1 MSVTRLALFIKRF
14 PIVIGVFILLLILFA
29 FSQRI
34 AEYLRLNSQLERE
47 QARLTELAATQAYLE
62 DEIAYATSQV
72 AVEEWA
78 RQDARWAGE
87 GDFPVIPLA
96 PQGTTPQPEGSTQAT
111 PTPSSNWNTW
121 MTWLFSDSP

>member
-1 MSVTRLALFIKRF
+1 MTRLALFIKRF
-14 PIVIGVFILLLILFA
+14 PVVIGIFVLLLVLFA

-34 AEYLRLNSQLERE
+34 ADYLRLNSQLEHE

-62 DEIAYATSQV
+62 DEIAYATSEA

-78 RQDARWAGE
+78 RQEARWAQE

-96 PQGTTPQPEGSTQAT
+96 PEDATPPPEGAAQAT

-121 MTWLFSDSP
+121 MNWLFYDAP

>member
-1 MSVTRLALFIKRF
+1 MTRLALFIKRF
-14 PIVIGVFILLLILFA
+14 PIVIGVFILLVVLFA

-47 QARLTELAATQAYLE
+47 QARLTELAATQAFLE
-62 DEIAYATSQV
+62 DEIAYATSEV

-78 RQDARWAGE
+78 RQDARWAQD
-87 GDFPVIPLA
+87 GDFPVIPLT
-96 PQGTTPQPEGSTQAT
+96 PQGTTPQPEGSLQAN

>member
-1 MSVTRLALFIKRF
+1 MTRLALFIKRF
-14 PIVIGVFILLLILFA
+14 PVVIGILILLLVLFA
-29 FSQRI
+29 FTQRI

-47 QARLTELAATQAYLE
+47 QARLNELVATQSFLV
-62 DEIAYATSQV
+62 DEISDATSEA

-78 RQDARWAGE
+78 RQDARWVKD

-96 PQGTTPQPEGSTQAT
+96 PEGTTPQLEDGPLAT
-111 PTPSSNWNTW
+111 PAASSNWNTW

>member
-1 MSVTRLALFIKRF
+1 MTRLALFIKRF
-14 PIVIGVFILLLILFA
+14 PVVIGILILLLVLFA
-29 FSQRI
+29 FTQRI

-47 QARLTELAATQAYLE
+47 QARLNELVATQSFLV
-62 DEIAYATSQV
+62 DEISDATSEA

-78 RQDARWAGE
+78 RQDARWVKD

-96 PQGTTPQPEGSTQAT
+96 PEGTTPQPEGGPLAT
-111 PTPSSNWNTW
+111 PAASSNWNTW

>member
-1 MSVTRLALFIKRF
+1 MTRLSLFIKRF
-14 PIVIGVFILLLILFA
+14 PVVIGIFALLVVLFA

-34 AEYLRLNSQLERE
+34 AEYLRLNGQLERE

-62 DEIAYATSQV
+62 DEIAYATSIP
-72 AVEEWA
+72 AVEQWA
-78 RQDARWAGE
+78 RQDARWAQE

-96 PQGTTPQPEGSTQAT
+96 PAGTTPQPEGSIRAT

-121 MTWLFSDSP
+121 MNWLFYDTP

>member
-1 MSVTRLALFIKRF
+1 MTRLALFIKRF
-14 PIVIGVFILLLILFA
+14 PVVIGILILLLVLFA
-29 FSQRI
+29 FTQRI

-47 QARLTELAATQAYLE
+47 QARLNELVATQSFLV
-62 DEIAYATSQV
+62 DEISDATSEA

-78 RQDARWAGE
+78 RQDARWVKD

-96 PQGTTPQPEGSTQAT
+96 PEGTTPQPEDGPLAT
-111 PTPSSNWNTW
+111 PAASSSWNTW